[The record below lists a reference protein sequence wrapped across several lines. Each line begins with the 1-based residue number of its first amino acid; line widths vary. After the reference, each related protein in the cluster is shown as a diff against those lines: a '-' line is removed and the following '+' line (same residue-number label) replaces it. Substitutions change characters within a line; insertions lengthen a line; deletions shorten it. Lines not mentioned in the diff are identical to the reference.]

1 MCFYVL
7 TYFFATI
14 AARTLQI
21 FNIETKQKVKSHINN
36 EDVVFWKWV
45 TESTIGMVTD
55 TAVYHWTISDPNS
68 PPTKIFDRHATLAGA
83 QIINYRVSGDG
94 KWMVLIGIAGNTTNP
109 SAFKVKGAMQLYSI
123 ERSVSQPIEGHAAA
137 FAELKLDG
145 HQFPTKLFTFAVRTA
160 TGAKV

>member
-1 MCFYVL
+1 MLF
-7 TYFFATI
+7 
-14 AARTLQI
+14 R
-21 FNIETKQKVKSHINN
+21 S
-36 EDVVFWKWV
+36 
-45 TESTIGMVTD
+45 
-55 TAVYHWTISDPNS
+55 
-68 PPTKIFDRHATLAGA
+68 
-83 QIINYRVSGDG
+83 
-94 KWMVLIGIAGNTTNP
+94 GIAGNTTNP